1 MKFSSAEDRKN
12 QLIFSDHRARSELA
26 ALYEVH
32 DTLLPKWRREF
43 LEGLPRIFEDPRKKE
58 RDDKDALIRELYS
71 QVGRLPMQ
79 LDWLGKKCG
88 RTAPKASSAQ
98 SALTGTESHPYLRCR
113 KPDL

>member
-71 QVGRLPMQ
+71 QVGRLTMQ
-79 LDWLGKKCG
+79 LDWLEKNVV
-88 RTAPKASSAQ
+88 AQ
-98 SALTGTESHPYLRCR
+98 LPRFLARRVP
-113 KPDL
+113 